1 VLKKPGSKEQLK
13 MKGVI
18 AKCLGDLV
26 KEKFGKDKWGDALE
40 RSGLDRAS
48 IFLATEDVDDI
59 AVLKVVDSVCKV
71 LNISLIQAADA
82 FGDYWVNAFA
92 PKIYAPY
99 YRGVNSAK
107 EFLLN
112 MDKVHVDTTETI
124 KNARPPRFEYEWKD
138 SKTLIMKYKSPR
150 GLIDFMVGLVKGVGK
165 HYNEDLKVTKFGD
178 DRVKIVF
185 PK

>member
-1 VLKKPGSKEQLK
+1 

-26 KEKFGKDKWGDALE
+26 KEKFGKDKWEDALE
-40 RSGLDRAS
+40 RSGLDRDS
-48 IFLATEDVDDI
+48 VFLATEDVDDI

-71 LNISLIQAADA
+71 LNISLTQAADA
-82 FGDYWVNAFA
+82 FGDYWVCVFA
-92 PKIYAPY
+92 PKIYASY

-112 MDKVHVDTTETI
+112 MDKVHVNTTETI
-124 KNARPPRFEYEWKD
+124 NNAQPPRFEYEWKD
-138 SKTLIMKYKSPR
+138 NKTLIMKYKSKR
-150 GLIDFMVGLVKGVGK
+150 DLIDFMVGLIKGVGK
-165 HYNEDLKVTKFGD
+165 HYKEDLKVTKLGPEK
-178 DRVKIVF
+178 VEIIF

>member
-1 VLKKPGSKEQLK
+1 

-26 KEKFGKDKWGDALE
+26 KEKFGKDKWENALA
-40 RSGLDRAS
+40 RAGLDKNT

-59 AVLKVVDSVCKV
+59 AVLKVVNSVCKV
-71 LNISLIQAADA
+71 LNISLVQAADA
-82 FGDYWVNAFA
+82 FGDYWINVFA
-92 PKIYAPY
+92 PNIYASY

-112 MDKVHVDTTETI
+112 MDKVHMNTTETI
-124 KNARPPRFEYEWKD
+124 KDAHPPRFDYDWKD
-138 SKTLIMKYKSPR
+138 NKTLIMKYKSPR

-165 HYNEDLKVTKFGD
+165 YYKENLKITKLSD